1 MQWTASRIRF
11 CKLHD
16 SLCLSGAGFLG
27 LLGQQLSGAASGSGY
42 TGKHFFPGSG
52 TVQLIQLSLYSV
64 TLFGLGFQVVVIG
77 VFCTLTVQAFGDD
90 CVHFILCESA
100 PGLLLHGSSG
110 GGRSLQSGRG
120 ACGRACTSLHP
131 LTVANGCKDLVLD
144 SAQLF
149 HGIM

>member
-1 MQWTASRIRF
+1 MHFITWIAEVLDVWVSRIRV

-90 CVHFILCESA
+90 RVHLVLREGA
-100 PGLLLHGSSG
+100 PGLLFYGSSG
-110 GGRSLQSGRG
+110 GGRFLLYSFIHGSSFP
-120 ACGRACTSLHP
+120 AVS
-131 LTVANGCKDLVLD
+131 VAV
-144 SAQLF
+144 A
-149 HGIM
+149 